1 MKSVMEV
8 CDWFLHIQGHDSSRS
23 SSAVSSG
30 GDGSSEGG
38 NAPCV
43 ISLLERL
50 IRTHPVWFLPGIQRA
65 GAFHLLQ
72 GKEEGVRVCI
82 KIIQLYFRS
91 NFILI

>member
-8 CDWFLHIQGHDSSRS
+8 CDWILHIQGHDSSRS
-23 SSAVSSG
+23 SSAVSSE

-65 GAFHLLQ
+65 GAVHLLQ
-72 GKEEGVRVCI
+72 GKEEGVRVVL
-82 KIIQLYFRS
+82 KLYTFDFEEFYF
-91 NFILI
+91 N